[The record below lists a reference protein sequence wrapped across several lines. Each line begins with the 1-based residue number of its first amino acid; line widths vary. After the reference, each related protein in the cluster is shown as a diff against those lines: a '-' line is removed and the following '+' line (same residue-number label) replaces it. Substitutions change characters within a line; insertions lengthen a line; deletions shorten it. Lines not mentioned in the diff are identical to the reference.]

1 MEKYLSSQWL
11 IEYVMDST
19 AYDKEASLVYCILLF
34 KKILISYHIVTDMSV
49 GGFYDKL
56 QYNIGWKIHSD
67 GSSSLNNGLRVELKE
82 LMSVLLNTN
91 PSLTL

>member
-1 MEKYLSSQWL
+1 
-11 IEYVMDST
+11 
-19 AYDKEASLVYCILLF
+19 
-34 KKILISYHIVTDMSV
+34 MSA

-67 GSSSLNNGLRVELKE
+67 GSSSLNNGLRVELRE

>member
-1 MEKYLSSQWL
+1 
-11 IEYVMDST
+11 MDST

-34 KKILISYHIVTDMSV
+34 KKILISCYHIVTDMSA
-49 GGFYDKL
+49 GGLYDKL

-67 GSSSLNNGLRVELKE
+67 GSSSLNNGLRVELRE